1 MKLALVAALAAA
13 SLSACVTA
21 PTDPV
26 QLAAWKA
33 EKMARTEAR
42 RPEAGSIVAGQ
53 RQDPDDFE
61 TAKDQLPAAD
71 VEDVWQ

>member
-1 MKLALVAALAAA
+1 MKIAIVAALAAA

-33 EKMARTEAR
+33 EKTARTEAR

-53 RQDPDDFE
+53 RQDPDDFDTLKE
-61 TAKDQLPAAD
+61 QVIAPATQAD
-71 VEDVWQ
+71 PQ